1 MIWNPAGARR
11 LSSRILQEARSMAIK
26 GMQHDRTGHI
36 GPDTWKNDKQ
46 NQQRGSHEKGEQA
59 AAAALGSDVE
69 ASPDESQPQMT
80 PSAKVD
86 KGAR

>member
-1 MIWNPAGARR
+1 
-11 LSSRILQEARSMAIK
+11 MAIK

-59 AAAALGSDVE
+59 AAAALGDMGALE
-69 ASPDESQPQMT
+69 DIPDESPRVPAPDT
-80 PSAKVD
+80 KPG
-86 KGAR
+86 KGAG